1 MRKLLKDK
9 GIEEDFVVN
18 NFVDIATN
26 AIKTTREGEILPD
39 YNARM
44 KALNKIQDMLWMG
57 LKDDSWWVNLLL
69 QINN

>member
-44 KALNKIQDMLWMG
+44 KALNKIQDML
-57 LKDDSWWVNLLL
+57 
-69 QINN
+69 